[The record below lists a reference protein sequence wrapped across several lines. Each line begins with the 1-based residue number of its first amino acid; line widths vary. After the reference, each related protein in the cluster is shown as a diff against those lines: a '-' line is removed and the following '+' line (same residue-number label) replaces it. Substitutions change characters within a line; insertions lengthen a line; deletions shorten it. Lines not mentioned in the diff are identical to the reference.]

1 MYVAVLLSALDLL
14 GSCVMKIRHGLVA
27 ISMIIGTCVAIGAVP
42 VQASTCQETGEN
54 CVVGGIGPKGG
65 IIFYDAG
72 SQQWWGRYLEAQP
85 GSVETRVPWHAD
97 GFRQSIYGPGEES
110 KRLQRQSMAIGMGRE
125 NTERMRLVGTP
136 LALIG
141 FSDIHKDWY
150 LPSKDELDALY
161 NFRVQNIVRNGYWD
175 SVPMWTSSESEPGFA
190 WYQLFQDGTQFTD
203 AQGIL
208 PGLKQ
213 NTDRMRSPVH
223 VGSDFPSLPMS
234 FVRIRAFPSL
244 SVSSPPL
251 FTFVN
256 SVRENAEC
264 STKALNC
271 TIGDRG
277 PAGGI
282 VVHDAGS
289 DQQWGRYLEI
299 APQSCEIVKV
309 AFNSTS
315 SKPTLY
321 TTNVERSKA
330 KAIGMGA
337 RNTTMLAEKFAGAA
351 KAANDS
357 TCNNYSD
364 WFLPSKDELNEA
376 FRHLSHSR
384 TGLQLTPVGGFDRGY
399 YWTSSDYNGATAW
412 AQYFADGQQFDRVQT
427 LDGNRKPPAR
437 PFRVRPMR
445 AFKSGDVSGGTVAAV
460 PVATP
465 AQPQSITIQC
475 ERTTVSG
482 KPGVKCVG
490 ATKGFSS
497 GTTVVPFVRFPG
509 ETTFTQG
516 RVRPE
521 ISSLG
526 TFEWSRKTGKNL
538 SVYFT
543 SLDGSVT
550 SNRVIV
556 PSS

>member
-1 MYVAVLLSALDLL
+1 MSIAVLDSALDLL

-27 ISMIIGTCVAIGAVP
+27 LSLIIGACVAIGAVP

-54 CVVGGIGPKGG
+54 CVVGELGPKGG

-72 SQQWWGRYLEAQP
+72 SQQWWCRYLEAEI
-85 GSVETRVPWHAD
+85 GLNGAFFPW
-97 GFRQSIYGPGEES
+97 GRSRTSIFGDTPS
-110 KRLQRQSMAIGMGRE
+110 TKALQRRSMAIGMGRE
-125 NTERMRLVGTP
+125 NTLRMVANGSP
-136 LALIG
+136 LAGYLRVTLN
-141 FSDIHKDWY
+141 DWY

-161 NFRVQNIVRNGYWD
+161 NFRVQNTKDIWGAAPVW
-175 SVPMWTSSESEPGFA
+175 SSSESEPGYA

-208 PGLKQ
+208 SKVKMNVDYL
-213 NTDRMRSPVH
+213 RSPVH
-223 VGSDFPSLPMS
+223 TGSDFESLPMN
-234 FVRIRAFPSL
+234 FVRIRSFPNPGA
-244 SVSSPPL
+244 PPP
-251 FTFVN
+251 FDFVN
-256 SVRENAEC
+256 SVRENTEC

-282 VVHDAGS
+282 VVYDAGS

-321 TTNVERSKA
+321 TSNVERSKA

-337 RNTTMLAEKFAGAA
+337 KNTTMLADKFAGAA
-351 KAANDS
+351 KASNDS
-357 TCNNYSD
+357 TCNDYSD

-376 FRHLSHSR
+376 FRQLSHSR

-399 YWTSSDYNGATAW
+399 YWTSSDYNGETAW

-437 PFRVRPMR
+437 PFRVRSMR
-445 AFKSGDVSGGTVAAV
+445 AFKSGAV
-460 PVATP
+460 PAVEK
-465 AQPQSITIQC
+465 SIAIQC
-475 ERTTVSG
+475 MRTTVSG
-482 KPGVKCVG
+482 KPGVRCN
-490 ATKGFSS
+490 AETKGFSS
-497 GTTVVPFVRFPG
+497 GDIFVPYVRFPG
-509 ETTFTQG
+509 ETEFRQG
-516 RVRPE
+516 FQRPG
-521 ISSLG
+521 ISIDG
-526 TFEWSRKTGKNL
+526 KFEWSCKTEKKIYI
-538 SVYFT
+538 YFT
-543 SLDGSVT
+543 SLDGAVI
-550 SNRVIV
+550 SNQAIV
-556 PSS
+556 LSYLESKRTDKGF

>member
-1 MYVAVLLSALDLL
+1 
-14 GSCVMKIRHGLVA
+14 MKIRHGLVA
-27 ISMIIGTCVAIGAVP
+27 ISMIIGTCVTIGAVP
-42 VQASTCQETGEN
+42 VQALTCQETGEN
-54 CVVGGIGPKGG
+54 CAVGERGPKGG

-72 SQQWWGRYLEAQP
+72 SQQWWGRYLEAQTT
-85 GSVETRVPWHAD
+85 SIVARFPWHFD
-97 GFRQSIYGPGEES
+97 GFRQSIYGPGDES

-125 NTERMRLVGTP
+125 NTERMRESGSL

-141 FSDIHKDWY
+141 SDNFIDGWY

-161 NFRVQNIVRNGYWD
+161 NFRVQNIVRNPFWD
-175 SVPMWTSSESEPGFA
+175 SVPKWTSSESEPGFA

-213 NTDRMRSPVH
+213 NTDRKRSPVH

-244 SVSSPPL
+244 SVSSPP
-251 FTFVN
+251 FDFVN

-412 AQYFADGQQFDRVQT
+412 SQYFADGQQFDRVQT

-445 AFKSGDVSGGTVAAV
+445 AFKSGDVSGGAVAAV

-465 AQPQSITIQC
+465 AQPQSITIRV

-482 KPGVKCVG
+482 KPGLKCVG
-490 ATKGFSS
+490 ETKGFSS
-497 GTTVVPFVRFPG
+497 GTTVVPFYRFPG
-509 ETTFTQG
+509 ETTYSEG
-516 RVRPE
+516 SARPE

-526 TFEWSRKTGKNL
+526 NFEWSLKTGKRVY
-538 SVYFT
+538 VYFK
-543 SLDGSVT
+543 SADGSVT
-550 SNRVIV
+550 SNQVIV

>member
-1 MYVAVLLSALDLL
+1 
-14 GSCVMKIRHGLVA
+14 
-27 ISMIIGTCVAIGAVP
+27 MIIGTCATIGALP
-42 VQASTCQETGEN
+42 VQALTCRETGEN
-54 CVVGGIGPKGG
+54 CVVGGVGPKGG

-85 GSVETRVPWHAD
+85 ESVETRNPWHGR
-97 GFRQSIYGPGEES
+97 GFRQSIYGPGDES

-125 NTERMRLVGTP
+125 NTERMRQAGSL
-136 LALIG
+136 LALIDFG
-141 FSDIHKDWY
+141 SISDGWY

-244 SVSSPPL
+244 PVSSPP
-251 FTFVN
+251 FFMFVN
-256 SVRENAEC
+256 SVRENVEC

-271 TIGDRG
+271 KIGDRG

-282 VVHDAGS
+282 VVYDAGL

-299 APQSCEIVKV
+299 SPQSCEIVKV

-321 TTNVERSKA
+321 TTSVERSKA

-357 TCNNYSD
+357 TCSNYSD

-427 LDGNRKPPAR
+427 LDGNKKPPAR

-445 AFKSGDVSGGTVAAV
+445 AFKSGDVSGGAVAAV

-482 KPGVKCVG
+482 KSGVKCVG

-509 ETTFTQG
+509 ETTYTQG
-516 RVRPE
+516 SARPE
-521 ISSLG
+521 ISSTG
-526 TFEWSRKTGKNL
+526 NFEWLRKTGKKIY
-538 SVYFT
+538 VYFM
-543 SLDGSVT
+543 SADGSVT
-550 SNRVIV
+550 SNQVIV
-556 PSS
+556 ETS

>member
-1 MYVAVLLSALDLL
+1 
-14 GSCVMKIRHGLVA
+14 MKIRPLLIA
-27 ISMIIGTCVAIGAVP
+27 ISTIIGTCVTIGTAP
-42 VQASTCQETGEN
+42 VQASTPCQETGEN
-54 CVVGGIGPKGG
+54 CVVGERGPKGG

-85 GSVETRVPWHAD
+85 GSVEARVPWHAD
-97 GFRQSIYGPGEES
+97 GFRQSIYGPGDES

-125 NTERMRLVGTP
+125 NTERMRLEGTP
-136 LALIG
+136 LALTG

-161 NFRVQNIVRNGYWD
+161 NFRVQNFLTRYGFWD

-213 NTDRMRSPVH
+213 NTDKMRSPVH

-244 SVSSPPL
+244 PVSSPP
-251 FTFVN
+251 FFMFVN

-282 VVHDAGS
+282 VVYDAGS

-357 TCNNYSD
+357 MCNNYSD

-445 AFKSGDVSGGTVAAV
+445 AFKSGDVSGGAVAAV

-482 KPGVKCVG
+482 KPGIICDG
-490 ATKGFSS
+490 TAKGFSS
-497 GTTVVPFVRFPG
+497 GQTLIPYYRFPG
-509 ETTFTQG
+509 ETAYSAG
-516 RVRPE
+516 SARPE
-521 ISSLG
+521 IWDG
-526 TFEWSRKTGKNL
+526 EFVWQRKTGKKMYL
-538 SVYFT
+538 YFT
-543 SLDGSVT
+543 SSDGVT
-550 SNRVIV
+550 RSNQTIIAAG
-556 PSS
+556 

>member
-1 MYVAVLLSALDLL
+1 
-14 GSCVMKIRHGLVA
+14 MKIRQGLVA
-27 ISMIIGTCVAIGAVP
+27 VSMIIGTCVTISAVP
-42 VQASTCQETGEN
+42 VQALTCQETGEN
-54 CVVGGIGPKGG
+54 CVVGERGPQGG
-65 IIFYDAG
+65 VIFYDAG
-72 SQQWWGRYLEAQP
+72 SQQWWGRYLEAEI
-85 GSVETRVPWHAD
+85 GLNGAFFPW
-97 GFRQSIYGPGEES
+97 GRSRTSIFGDTPS
-110 KRLQRQSMAIGMGRE
+110 TKALQRRSMAIGMGRE
-125 NTERMRLVGTP
+125 NTLRMVANGSP
-136 LALIG
+136 LAGYLRLTG
-141 FSDIHKDWY
+141 NDWY

-161 NFRVQNIVRNGYWD
+161 NFRDQNTKDIWGAAPVW
-175 SVPMWTSSESEPGFA
+175 SSSESEPGYA

-208 PGLKQ
+208 SKVKMNIDYL
-213 NTDRMRSPVH
+213 RSPVH
-223 VGSDFPSLPMS
+223 TGSDFESLPMN
-234 FVRIRAFPSL
+234 FVRIRSFPNPGA
-244 SVSSPPL
+244 PPP
-251 FTFVN
+251 FDFVN
-256 SVRENAEC
+256 SVRENTEC

-282 VVHDAGS
+282 VVYDAGS

-309 AFNSTS
+309 AFKTYATVGN
-315 SKPTLY
+315 PTLY
-321 TTNVERSKA
+321 TSNVERSKA

-337 RNTTMLAEKFAGAA
+337 KNTTMLADKFAGAA
-351 KAANDS
+351 KASNDS

-376 FRHLSHSR
+376 FRQLSHSR

-399 YWTSSDYNGATAW
+399 YWTSSDYNGETAW

-445 AFKSGDVSGGTVAAV
+445 AFKSGVV
-460 PVATP
+460 TP

-482 KPGVKCVG
+482 KPGLKCVG
-490 ATKGFSS
+490 ETKGFSS
-497 GTTVVPFVRFPG
+497 GTTVVPYFRFPG
-509 ETTFTQG
+509 ETAWNEGST
-516 RVRPE
+516 RPE

-526 TFEWSRKTGKNL
+526 NFEYSRKTGKKFY
-538 SVYFT
+538 VYFM
-543 SLDGSVT
+543 SADGSIT

-556 PSS
+556 PPS